1 MSETN
6 TIATTQPWLFSLLAD
21 PITKQSCKAD
31 AFPRTQGVID
41 ARVFLKNTYG
51 FDAWLSGQKEY
62 EDWADIIRK
71 TTTVAEELEGIKC
84 VRPVYE
90 HFTMA
95 GRILD
100 VGGGAGRV
108 REFLPEDAEFVSTD
122 PWPLALAFFSD
133 ADKAAYR
140 CLSKPCN
147 FIIANAEFQP
157 FISKSFDWVHMRS
170 MLDHVQIPDL
180 AILEAR
186 RVLRP
191 GGFLLVGLY
200 VEGGKSGVISLE
212 RRTKDLIKTAFGLA
226 GIDRWKDH
234 HTWHPTYRN
243 LIKLITDNGF
253 EILDTFWQPS
263 WNDMVCYVKAV
274 KTE

>member
-6 TIATTQPWLFSLLAD
+6 TFPETQPWLLSILAD
-21 PITKQSCKAD
+21 PVTKQPCQAD
-31 AFPRTQGVID
+31 AFPRTQGAMD

-51 FDAWLSGQKEY
+51 FDKWLSGQEEY
-62 EDWADIIRK
+62 EDWADNVRK
-71 TTTVAEELEGIKC
+71 TTTVAEELEGIKG

-90 HFTMA
+90 YFPMA

-108 REFLPEDAEFVSTD
+108 REFLPDDAEFVSTD
-122 PWPLALAFFSD
+122 PWSLAQAYFSD
-133 ADKAAYR
+133 AEKAAYR
-140 CLSKPCN
+140 CLKKPCN
-147 FIIANAEFQP
+147 FNVANAEFQP
-157 FISKSFDWVHMRS
+157 FIAESFDWVHMRS

-180 AILEAR
+180 AIREAQ
-186 RVLRP
+186 RVLRQ

-212 RRTKDLIKTAFGLA
+212 RRTKDLIKSALSLA

-263 WNDMVCYVKAV
+263 WHDTVCYVKAV